1 MSTPANPFLNPAAA
15 AAAAPTTQQPPN
27 PFAPAAAV
35 AVAAAA
41 AASSIPA
48 SDPFQPLP
56 PSNGSSNGVPPA
68 VEAPAPAPAPTPA
81 ATAPAATAP
90 AVAAGSGEVEE
101 KILFNE
107 ADGSV
112 IKKEEAGQQPQV
124 KKHAVFP
131 FLWDF
136 F

>member
-15 AAAAPTTQQPPN
+15 AAAAPTNQQPPN
-27 PFAPAAAV
+27 PFAPAAA
-35 AVAAAA
+35 AAAAA

-81 ATAPAATAP
+81 ATAPA
-90 AVAAGSGEVEE
+90 VAAGSGEEEE

-124 KKHAVFP
+124 KKNM
-131 FLWDF
+131 
-136 F
+136 